1 MQIFNPDNAQ
11 QSEASKAVYAWYEL
25 AYTGVDFMAALMFVI
40 GSLLFFKAETTYLG
54 TWLFLIGSVLFSLR
68 PGVKLFRE
76 IALIRMGRYK
86 DMGKDI

>member
-1 MQIFNPDNAQ
+1 MFGAGAMTNSIPEIRDT
-11 QSEASKAVYAWYEL
+11 E
-25 AYTGVDFMAALMFVI
+25 LMFVI
-40 GSLLFFKAETTYLG
+40 GSLLFFKAETTYVG